1 MNSLDALSAGAVFQS
16 SAVVLAIV
24 ALSPAPLALPSGI
37 AVAVIGLMGAFLL
50 LTSPVPA
57 PGAALRCVA
66 PPGNDPVDV

>member
-1 MNSLDALSAGAVFQS
+1 MSSFDALSAGAAFQS

-37 AVAVIGLMGAFLL
+37 AVAVIGLMGAVAL

-57 PGAALRCVA
+57 PGAALPRVA
-66 PPGNDPVDV
+66 APQEETNVP

>member
-1 MNSLDALSAGAVFQS
+1 MNSFDAARAGAVFQS

-37 AVAVIGLMGAFLL
+37 AVAVIGLMGAVSL

-57 PGAALRCVA
+57 PPAKETNV
-66 PPGNDPVDV
+66 P